1 MRVLY
6 LHQHFTTPEKGGG
19 TRSYELAKRLIARGH
34 SVCIVCGE
42 FAKLDLTPTDKKAIS
57 RGVIDGINV
66 IQISLHY
73 SNTDGISKRVR
84 TYLRFR
90 SDPTL
95 HEQLL
100 GELRWLRSEAIILD
114 SLLVPSPSMS
124 RDNALARRP

>member
-19 TRSYELAKRLIARGH
+19 TRSYELAKRLVARGH

-66 IQISLHY
+66 IDLFALFEHRWYFKKSSHLSSIC
-73 SNTDGISKRVR
+73 
-84 TYLRFR
+84 
-90 SDPTL
+90 PT
-95 HEQLL
+95 QCTNCF
-100 GELRWLRSEAIILD
+100 A
-114 SLLVPSPSMS
+114 
-124 RDNALARRP
+124 